1 MKCTHCGT
9 ELAGNDKLCGTCG
22 QPVEA
27 ENASAEVMPESA
39 ETTAGDAAPAAED
52 KAGAAEAVAEG
63 KAELAGSAT
72 ENKAET
78 AEATSERNAED
89 VPAAGKKK
97 GKLAA
102 LVIAAAAV
110 IAVAAFAAVK
120 MTAKDPKEVVIAA
133 FENIWPEGQVSPAEE
148 LFGAS
153 DLAKAMSTTD
163 SETSL
168 SLKLD
173 SCSDASVN
181 NFAGAGLRIAGKN
194 DITNKKSS
202 FNMGVTY
209 NDMDAANLNVY
220 YGDETLMVAVPELV
234 SKVFTLDLS
243 EGLADRVKNSPTVGT
258 YLAQSGVDVDA
269 MAVYLQELMD
279 EAVSQSESGTMP
291 FDVEAL
297 LTRYREGCKA
307 QENFKAALLV
317 EKSGK
322 GTFTMDGKEVS
333 CTGYNVTVSKDSMIE
348 FLRVSSD
355 FFLQDETL
363 KNDFLKQLETSVRM
377 SEIMGA
383 GVYGGTIQTPEEMQQ
398 QTYDE
403 LKGNVDEMINYLDGS
418 LTDVQMVVYVD
429 KEGRLASVDGKTT
442 IKEQVEEGTG
452 ATGENVDVAF
462 QWNLQGGAWLTQNMN
477 GTLTLSNPEDAA
489 DKISVTFNRQGTY
502 DKTDLTDDVSVDF
515 DGGSSEAQMNFM
527 YTTSY
532 SAGDGSFHAAAE
544 IGVGGS
550 QMLKISGTGV
560 VDDMEKGKSFH
571 ITIDELETSVMDNY
585 INVMMSGEYSITP
598 LQSEVAALEGEQ
610 MDVLSATEADWQGI
624 FMEGLFSAIGVM
636 QELGIQ

>member
-9 ELAGNDKLCGTCG
+9 ELAENDKLCGTCG
-22 QPVEA
+22 QPVET
-27 ENASAEVMPESA
+27 ENAPAETAKVMPEPA
-39 ETTAGDAAPAAED
+39 ETTAGDRNPEAD
-52 KAGAAEAVAEG
+52 GKAG
-63 KAELAGSAT
+63 
-72 ENKAET
+72 
-78 AEATSERNAED
+78 
-89 VPAAGKKK
+89 AAGKKK

-102 LVIAAAAV
+102 IIIAAAAV
-110 IAVAAFAAVK
+110 IAVVAFAAVK
-120 MTAKDPKEVVIAA
+120 MTEKDPKEVVIAA

-163 SETSL
+163 SEASL

-173 SCSDASVN
+173 SCSDATVN

-202 FNMGVTY
+202 FNMGLTY
-209 NDMDAANLNVY
+209 NDMDAVNLNVY
-220 YGDETLMVAVPELV
+220 YGDETLMVAIPELV
-234 SKVFTLDLS
+234 SRVLTLDLS
-243 EGLADRVKNSPTVGT
+243 DGLADRVKNSPTVGT
-258 YLAQSGVDVDA
+258 YLAQNGVDVDA
-269 MAVYLQELMD
+269 MSMYLQELMD
-279 EAVSQSESGTMP
+279 EAVSQSENGTTP

-297 LTRYREGCKA
+297 LTRYWEGCKA

-317 EKSGK
+317 EKGSK

-333 CTGYNVTVSKDSMIE
+333 CTGYHVTVSKDSMIE

-383 GVYGGTIQTPEEMQQ
+383 GVYGGTMQTPEEMQQ
-398 QTYDE
+398 QTYEE
-403 LKGNVDEMINYLDGS
+403 LKSTVDEMITYLDGS
-418 LTDVQMVVYVD
+418 LTDVQMAVYVD
-429 KEGRLASVDGKTT
+429 KDGRLASVDGKTSV
-442 IKEQVEEGTG
+442 KEYVEEGTG
-452 ATGENVDVAF
+452 ATGESVDVAF

-489 DKISVTFNRQGTY
+489 DKISVAFNRQGSY
-502 DKTDLTDDVSVDF
+502 DKTNLTDDVSVDF
-515 DGGSSEAQMNFM
+515 DGGSSDAQINFM

-544 IGVGGS
+544 VGSGGS
-550 QMLKISGTGV
+550 QILKISGTGV

-585 INVMMSGEYSITP
+585 INVMMSGEYSMTP
-598 LQSEVAALEGEQ
+598 LQSEVAALDGEQ
-610 MDVLSATEADWQGI
+610 MDVLNATEADWQGI
-624 FMEGLFSAIGVM
+624 FMEGLFSAISVM

>member
-9 ELAGNDKLCGTCG
+9 ELAENDKLCGTCG

-27 ENASAEVMPESA
+27 ENAPAERTP
-39 ETTAGDAAPAAED
+39 DPAPAA
-52 KAGAAEAVAEG
+52 G
-63 KAELAGSAT
+63 
-72 ENKAET
+72 
-78 AEATSERNAED
+78 R
-89 VPAAGKKK
+89 KK

-102 LVIAAAAV
+102 IIIAAVAV
-110 IAVAAFAAVK
+110 VAVAAFAAVK
-120 MTAKDPKEVVIAA
+120 MTAKDPKETVIAA

-153 DLAKAMSTTD
+153 DLAKAMANTD
-163 SETSL
+163 SEASL

-181 NFAGAGLRIAGKN
+181 SFAGAGLRIAGKN

-234 SKVFTLDLS
+234 STVFTLDLS
-243 EGLADRVKNSPTVGT
+243 DGLADRVKNSPTVGT

-269 MAVYLQELMD
+269 MAAYLQELMD
-279 EAVSQSESGTMP
+279 EAVSQPENGTAL
-291 FDVEAL
+291 FDAEAL

-317 EKSGK
+317 EKGSK
-322 GTFTMDGKEVS
+322 GIFTMDGKEVS

-403 LKGNVDEMINYLDGS
+403 LKNSVDEMITYLDGS
-418 LTDVQMVVYVD
+418 LTDVQMTVYVD
-429 KEGRLASVDGKTT
+429 SNGRLASVDGKTS
-442 IKEQVEEGTG
+442 IKEQVEEDTG
-452 ATGENVDVAF
+452 ATGESVDVAF

-477 GTLTLSNPEDAA
+477 GSITLSNPEDAA
-489 DKISVTFNRQGTY
+489 DKISVNFTRQGAY
-502 DKTDLTDDVSVDF
+502 DKTNLTDDVSVDF
-515 DGGSSEAQMNFM
+515 DGGTSDTQMSFL
-527 YTTSY
+527 YTTTY
-532 SAGDGSFHAAAE
+532 SADDGSFHTAAE
-544 IGVGGS
+544 IGAGGS
-550 QMLKISGTGV
+550 QMLKISGTGI
-560 VDDMEKGKSFH
+560 VDHIEKGKSLH
-571 ITIDELETSVMDNY
+571 ITIDELETSVMDGY
-585 INVMMSGEYSITP
+585 INVMMSGEYSMAP
-598 LQSEVAALEGEQ
+598 LQSEISAPDGEQ
-610 MDVLSATEADWQGI
+610 MDVLNATEADWQGV
-624 FMEGLFSAIGVM
+624 FMEGFFGALSII
-636 QELGIQ
+636 QELGIE